1 MSEINNKQVDGTKD
15 VDTVMPMY
23 NLIEYSDIYLRTS
36 GRLQQYHRDE
46 PAIDNNGR
54 IGDFPADNNNSISFK
69 FKEKITG
76 KAGTDGTKGVNIMVL
91 LKYISDFWRTLAVP
105 LINRGINFILNWFAN
120 CFLVDGIA
128 TNHVGTFIKLMQSVM
143 IYRNFIDSRLEHLK
157 YGLKRTSNWNK
168 YDSKITTETQINI
181 LII

>member
-1 MSEINNKQVDGTKD
+1 
-15 VDTVMPMY
+15 
-23 NLIEYSDIYLRTS
+23 
-36 GRLQQYHRDE
+36 
-46 PAIDNNGR
+46 
-54 IGDFPADNNNSISFK
+54 
-69 FKEKITG
+69 
-76 KAGTDGTKGVNIMVL
+76 MVL
-91 LKYISDFWRTLAVP
+91 LKYISDFWGILAVP